1 MVCCQLKWE
10 EEAEIITNSKLT
22 VLLHNEMY
30 GCIQMNSNF
39 QKSFIKFQANVLTVQ
54 SDCDLNVIDKRA
66 I

>member
-1 MVCCQLKWE
+1 MLSIKWE

-30 GCIQMNSNF
+30 GCIQMNLNF

-54 SDCDLNVIDKRA
+54 SDCDLNGIDKRA